1 MKEETQKPFSFE
13 TSIQRLE
20 SILEKMNSGSAG
32 LDETLK
38 LYEEADS
45 LISGCSKKLLEAEK
59 RVETLIKTRNGDAQL
74 DASGQPLK
82 EPFGNER

>member
-1 MKEETQKPFSFE
+1 MKEDAQKPISFE

-20 SILEKMNSGSAG
+20 AILEKMNSGTAG

-45 LISGCSKKLLEAEK
+45 LISGCSKKLVEAEK
-59 RVETLIKTRNGDAQL
+59 RVETLIKARNGDVKL
-74 DASGQPLK
+74 DANGQPMK